1 VPLRRR
7 RAKVIDRAHNL
18 KSRKLQIRRSAL
30 LAC

>member
-1 VPLRRR
+1 VT
-7 RAKVIDRAHNL
+7 DRAHNL